1 MRKISSEELA
11 AMADEVAEEIAE
23 DWGGGCSTHKDY
35 VRLTAD
41 VAARVFSELYIKL
54 QDD

>member
-1 MRKISSEELA
+1 MKKVDNQELA
-11 AMADEVAEEIAE
+11 KMIESVAEEVAE

-41 VAARVFSELYIKL
+41 VAGRVFYEMYLKL